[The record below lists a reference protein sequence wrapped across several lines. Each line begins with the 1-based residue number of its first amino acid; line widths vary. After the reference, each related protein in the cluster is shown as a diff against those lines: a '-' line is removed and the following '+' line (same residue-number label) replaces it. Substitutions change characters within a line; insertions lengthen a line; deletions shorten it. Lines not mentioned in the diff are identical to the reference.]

1 MGRILGF
8 VGVLISAG
16 LVFYLY
22 TKQAQSVASIG
33 GGTTIQA
40 AENMTG
46 VRAICL
52 ASPTP
57 SAFSTPLK
65 DTTVPWTTW

>member
-22 TKQAQSVASIG
+22 TKQAQSVANIG
-33 GGTTIQA
+33 GGTTFKPPK
-40 AENMTG
+40 T
-46 VRAICL
+46 
-52 ASPTP
+52 
-57 SAFSTPLK
+57 
-65 DTTVPWTTW
+65 